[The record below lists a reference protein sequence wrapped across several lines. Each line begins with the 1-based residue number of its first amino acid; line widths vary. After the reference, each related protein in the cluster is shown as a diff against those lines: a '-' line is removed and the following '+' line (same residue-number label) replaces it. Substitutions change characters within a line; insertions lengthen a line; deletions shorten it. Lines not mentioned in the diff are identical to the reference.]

1 MAALIDASLLI
12 AAERGKL
19 DLGAWL
25 GRHGDETFAMGAITL
40 SELWHGVHR
49 AETPARRG
57 VRERWVREVTER
69 FPIVPFD
76 AAAAQV
82 HAEIWA
88 SLARRG
94 VKIGAHDLILAATAL
109 STDAAVATAN
119 AREFERVP
127 GLRVVGPR

>member
-1 MAALIDASLLI
+1 VAALIDASLLI

-25 GRHGDETFAMGAITL
+25 GRHADETFAMGAITL

-57 VRERWVREVTER
+57 AREIWVRGVTER

-76 AAAAQV
+76 AAAAEV
-82 HAEIWA
+82 HAQVWA
-88 SLARRG
+88 NLARRG
-94 VKIGAHDLILAATAL
+94 VRIGAHDLILAATAL
-109 STDAAVATAN
+109 ATGAAVATAN
-119 AREFERVP
+119 TRELERVP
-127 GLRVVGPR
+127 GLRVLGPR